1 MEVNAITIKNLRTDR
16 SWTQQHLADA
26 CAISLRTVQR
36 VERYGNASK
45 ETVMSLAAVFE
56 VEQSNFVV
64 PDEPVEVVKQVV
76 EFGKNKDRKLIMTTL
91 IIGMMLGANMMFFI
105 NMWIN

>member
-1 MEVNAITIKNLRTDR
+1 MEVNALVIKNLRTDR
-16 SWTQQHLADA
+16 SWTQQHLAEA

-36 VERYGNASK
+36 VERYGNTSK

-56 VEQSNFVV
+56 VEQSIFVV

-76 EFGKNKDRKLIMTTL
+76 GFGKNKNKNLIMTTL
-91 IIGMMLGANMMFFI
+91 IIGMMLGANIMFFI
-105 NMWIN
+105 NMLIN